1 MRTESTFQASFAM
14 LHTYAAVLALV
25 AAGFHMAAAVYHGRR
40 LRRAAQRRR
49 RRMHVLFERTQDYRR
64 AA

>member
-14 LHTYAAVLALV
+14 LRTYAAVLALV
-25 AAGFHMAAAVYHGRR
+25 AAGFHMAAAMYHRRR
-40 LRRAAQRRR
+40 LRRATQRRR
-49 RRMHVLFERTQDYRR
+49 RRMHLLFERPQDYRR